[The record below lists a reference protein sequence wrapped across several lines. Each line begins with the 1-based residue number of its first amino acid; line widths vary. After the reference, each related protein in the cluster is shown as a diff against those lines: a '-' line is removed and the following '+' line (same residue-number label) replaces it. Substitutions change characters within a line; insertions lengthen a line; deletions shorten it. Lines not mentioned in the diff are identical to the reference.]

1 MCITEE
7 GIRMPTC
14 FVIQPFDEVNDS
26 RYDEVY
32 KLALEEAGVE
42 PYRVDRDPSVTVVI
56 DAIEAQIRE
65 SDICLAD
72 ITTDNPN
79 VWYELGFAFAVG
91 RPVVMTCA
99 EARVEKLP
107 FDVQH
112 RVVIKYSTASPSD
125 FKKLRAEIVKR
136 VVAKLNDTDR
146 TATKNGE
153 DDGGGLR
160 EQRRLSREAQ
170 EILKAAVAKDGT
182 ILHLRTSGSPGA
194 IIKAGANS
202 MIPEGADHRE
212 AAAWV
217 AGLEE
222 LEEKGHVKAVG
233 DNRKLFEVTK
243 KGYSAADEQRGVAVG
258 FEWLQSVTIEESPVF
273 ARGSTLHLARTT
285 VVVGGNASGKTA
297 LCELLAGSGDISL
310 LKRWSALRKP
320 RGRTQVRF
328 DALTPLPLTW
338 TIRVFGESDIK
349 FEMNGQAVPRLN
361 LAHEFVYASE
371 RPQRLPEETT
381 SGYLARWLR
390 IDIAHLHN
398 IVRSLAIK
406 GSFCVHN
413 PRFVT
418 EDGHEGLL
426 LDLDGTVPGLEFRS
440 LSGSEQCRVVIEFAV
455 EFARFAADEHPT
467 MLIVDCMGGFDSAN
481 FQEYLEFFATQ
492 SERFQIVITDRHG
505 NADRLDRDIEGLQI
519 ARLRGRESNVE
530 IS

>member
-1 MCITEE
+1 
-7 GIRMPTC
+7 MPTC
-14 FVIQPFDEVNDS
+14 FVIQPFDEENDR

-32 KLALEEAGVE
+32 KPALEEAGVE

-91 RPVVMTCA
+91 CPVVMTCA
-99 EARVEKLP
+99 EERLENLP

-112 RVVIKYSTASPSD
+112 RVVIKYSTAPPSD
-125 FKKLRAEIVKR
+125 FEQLRSEIVKR
-136 VVAKLNDTDR
+136 VVARLNDPDR
-146 TATKNGE
+146 TATNVSE

-182 ILHLRTSGSPGA
+182 ILHLRTSGSPGD

-212 AAAWV
+212 AASWI

-222 LEEKGHVKAVG
+222 LEEKGHIKAVG

-243 KGYSAADEQRGVAVG
+243 KGYSAADEQRGDAVG
-258 FEWLQSVTIEESPVF
+258 FGWLQSVTIEESPVF
-273 ARGSTLHLARTT
+273 TRGSTLHLARTT
-285 VVVGGNASGKTA
+285 VVGGLNESGKTA
-297 LCELLAGSGDISL
+297 ICEWLAGSGDIEL
-310 LKRWSALRKP
+310 LKRWSRLSKRSE
-320 RGRTQVRF
+320 RTQVQF
-328 DALTPLPLTW
+328 DAVAPLPLTW

-349 FEMNGQAVPRLN
+349 FEMDGQAVPRLN
-361 LAHEFVYASE
+361 LAHVFVYASE
-371 RPQRLPEETT
+371 PPQRMPEETT
-381 SGYLARWLR
+381 ISYLAGWLR
-390 IDIAHLHN
+390 SDPAHIHN
-398 IVRSLAIK
+398 IVRSLAMR
-406 GSFCVHN
+406 GGFCVHN

-418 EDGHEGLL
+418 REDHEDLL
-426 LDLDGTVPGLEFRS
+426 LDLDGTVPGLEFRH
-440 LSGSEQCRVVIEFAV
+440 LSSSEQIQVVIEFAV
-455 EFARFAADEHPT
+455 EIARFETEHQPT
-467 MLIVDCMGGFDSAN
+467 MLVIDCMTGFDRAKFQKYLAFLAN
-481 FQEYLEFFATQ
+481 L
-492 SERFQIVITDRHG
+492 SERIQIIITARPGDTDHF
-505 NADRLDRDIEGLQI
+505 DRDIEGLRI
-519 ARLRGRESNVE
+519 ATLRGTVPNVE